1 MNDEAANIETALVR
15 SQVFLNCQVWRVRLN
30 VQHRFER
37 ASEDDLYSPENLDE
51 LCLDFNKPLR
61 VPVGVRK
68 HYRVGSLWV
77 NISNCGLR
85 LQHKR
90 NVLVRSGDSPKHI
103 LAVFPRMLDLRL
115 VSVQID
121 TPGGDTRFEFDEQH
135 TLFCF
140 PANSTGGA
148 SWIVVTEGGNE
159 FRFRPG
165 APSALTV

>member
-90 NVLVRSGDSPKHI
+90 NVLVRS
-103 LAVFPRMLDLRL
+103 
-115 VSVQID
+115 
-121 TPGGDTRFEFDEQH
+121 
-135 TLFCF
+135 
-140 PANSTGGA
+140 
-148 SWIVVTEGGNE
+148 
-159 FRFRPG
+159 
-165 APSALTV
+165 